1 MARRLQANAILRI
14 TALIVAGGAIL
25 ASVPGFLALE
35 SALVSVTA
43 RVVQPPPAVR
53 EVRKGPDP
61 VPARTEQE
69 WFFTILVSNTYP
81 MTMRDAVVEE
91 RFAAVFLDGSTVET
105 EVLAPSRGEA
115 TLHRF
120 GAEARLTWTIGRLAP
135 GESESLVLRVSTRP
149 PPEPEPGVR
158 GAKAA
163 ISISEA
169 RDATGPFRQTAG
181 AALTSSD
188 GSGRPFSASSDPIWV
203 TVVENDEAEDLTPT
217 PTPTPTPDD
226 GEDPTPTPEAD
237 DRDDTSTTPADPDES
252 AAEDALPD
260 ETPTPEP
267 DTPTPAPTETPT
279 ATPVPTESPTE
290 PETPTP
296 SATPE
301 GES

>member
-14 TALIVAGGAIL
+14 TALIVAGGATL

-35 SALVSVTA
+35 PALVSVTA

-81 MTMRDAVVEE
+81 MTMRDAVEE

-135 GESESLVLRVSTRP
+135 GESESPVLR
-149 PPEPEPGVR
+149 
-158 GAKAA
+158 AA
-163 ISISEA
+163 
-169 RDATGPFRQTAG
+169 P
-181 AALTSSD
+181 
-188 GSGRPFSASSDPIWV
+188 
-203 TVVENDEAEDLTPT
+203 
-217 PTPTPTPDD
+217 
-226 GEDPTPTPEAD
+226 
-237 DRDDTSTTPADPDES
+237 
-252 AAEDALPD
+252 
-260 ETPTPEP
+260 
-267 DTPTPAPTETPT
+267 
-279 ATPVPTESPTE
+279 
-290 PETPTP
+290 
-296 SATPE
+296 
-301 GES
+301 

>member
-115 TLHRF
+115 TLHPL
-120 GAEARLTWTIGRLAP
+120 GAEARPTGPIGRLAP

-217 PTPTPTPDD
+217 PTPTPTPPPPPHAAGAPPPTPPPTPTPTPTPDD

-260 ETPTPEP
+260 ETPRPWP
-267 DTPTPAPTETPT
+267 PI
-279 ATPVPTESPTE
+279 SK
-290 PETPTP
+290 
-296 SATPE
+296 
-301 GES
+301 